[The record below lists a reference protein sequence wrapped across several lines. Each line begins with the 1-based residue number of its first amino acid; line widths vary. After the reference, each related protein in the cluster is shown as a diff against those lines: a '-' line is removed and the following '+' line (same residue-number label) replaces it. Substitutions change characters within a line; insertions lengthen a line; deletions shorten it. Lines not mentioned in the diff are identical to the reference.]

1 MVAASEGSFPPQSSR
16 DLNDITPADV
26 QSHLASI
33 LSPAPLGLGA
43 GYTAADLLDLYV
55 RHGGEVFPP
64 FADNAYGRLRAWLH
78 GKWHYARYIY
88 DQEALKRLLTDQ
100 LGDRLFG
107 ASTSRLCIP
116 SFDGKH
122 SEVFVFKTPHHEDY
136 KFDRFEHMVDV
147 GLATSAAPSYFRPL
161 DHGGYTL
168 VDGGVWAN
176 NPTMIAVIET
186 LISFDVDRGQIDV
199 LSLGCGDDRYV
210 LSSQITKGGPLVLEG
225 YNGRRY
231 ASAIACRH
239 EPSAAASRFTR
250 GRPLGRAH
258 VPAEA
263 STG

>member
-1 MVAASEGSFPPQSSR
+1 
-16 DLNDITPADV
+16 
-26 QSHLASI
+26 
-33 LSPAPLGLGA
+33 
-43 GYTAADLLDLYV
+43 
-55 RHGGEVFPP
+55 
-64 FADNAYGRLRAWLH
+64 
-78 GKWHYARYIY
+78 
-88 DQEALKRLLTDQ
+88 LKRLLTDQ

-210 LSSQITKGGPLVLEG
+210 LSSAQITKGGLWYWKDIMEG
-225 YNGRRY
+225 AMHLQSLAATSQARLLLGSPAVVRLDAPTFQPKLRLDDWRRSV
-231 ASAIACRH
+231 ALLPPAAEQAVQEQGERIAEMFLKEFAARN
-239 EPSAAASRFTR
+239 EP
-250 GRPLGRAH
+250 
-258 VPAEA
+258 VPAPQDAGSARAPNYRNAAEPDGGG
-263 STG
+263 T